1 MQSSNYADDS
11 LMAASKLDVLLS
23 NIRTTLSDVDTRR
36 ESQWDI
42 STLEHAK
49 ARLQWIAADALEAMN
64 LIDQLTEQHAED

>member
-1 MQSSNYADDS
+1 
-11 LMAASKLDVLLS
+11 MAASKLDALLS
-23 NIRTTLSDVDTRR
+23 NIRTTLSDVDARR

-49 ARLQWIAADALEAMN
+49 ARLQLIAADALEAMN